1 MLLTLLNRPLPLLWT
16 IGMLGLSLESNSGE
30 LELARR
36 PAISVAG
43 EGRHPRLCT
52 KLSPEYKRC
61 EHYRGGCIN
70 ILLGLSKN
78 KEKLYM
84 RYT

>member
-52 KLSPEYKRC
+52 KLSPEFEIHEEC
-61 EHYRGGCIN
+61 
-70 ILLGLSKN
+70 SKTCKVKN
-78 KEKLYM
+78 REE
-84 RYT
+84 T